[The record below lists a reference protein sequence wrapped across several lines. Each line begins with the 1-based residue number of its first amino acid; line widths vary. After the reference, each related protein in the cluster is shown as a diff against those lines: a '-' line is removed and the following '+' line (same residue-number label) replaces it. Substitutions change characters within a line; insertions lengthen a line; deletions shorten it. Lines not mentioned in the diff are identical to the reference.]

1 MNLSEKYRPRKFAD
15 VIGQPDAM
23 HTLLTLRKTSGL
35 AGQVFWITGESAT
48 GKTTIAR
55 IIAGKVSD
63 DAATHEIDAQDL
75 SLERVREWERT
86 CEYRPLFGEGYCFIV
101 NESHGLSSRV
111 VSRLQTVLEH
121 EAVQRNST
129 WIFTTTNKG
138 HQKLFDSSFDS
149 EPFLSRAVA
158 VALVDDHDRRIACA
172 DRLLHI
178 YRTELGEADLDRGD
192 MLALLRDCGGN
203 MRSAI
208 GRIASGNLTSQR
220 DATVA

>member
-15 VIGQPDAM
+15 VIGQPEAM
-23 HTLLTLRKTSGL
+23 NTLLTLRKTSGL
-35 AGQVFWITGESAT
+35 AGQVYWITGESAT

-55 IIAGKVSD
+55 IIAAKVSD
-63 DAATHEIDAQDL
+63 AATTYEIDAQDL
-75 SLERVREWERT
+75 SLDTVRDWEKT
-86 CEYRPLFGEGYCFIV
+86 CEYRPIFGDGYCFIV
-101 NESHGLSSRV
+101 NESHGLSQRV

-129 WIFTTTNKG
+129 WVFTTTNKG

-149 EPFLSRAVA
+149 EPFLSRAVP
-158 VALVDDHDRRIACA
+158 VRLVDDSDRRIACA
-172 DRLLHI
+172 DRLVDI
-178 YRTELGEADLDRGD
+178 YHKEIGEYDVDRGS

-208 GRIASGNLTSQR
+208 HRIASGQI
-220 DATVA
+220 AVG